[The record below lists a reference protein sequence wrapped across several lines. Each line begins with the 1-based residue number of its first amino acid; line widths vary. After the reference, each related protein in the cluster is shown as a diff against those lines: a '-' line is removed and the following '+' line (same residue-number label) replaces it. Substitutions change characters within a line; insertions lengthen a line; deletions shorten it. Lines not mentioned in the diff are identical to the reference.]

1 MRAQNG
7 GFELEALPSCLG
19 LAQYGLHDAALLW
32 RKNCGPK
39 PSISDAVCETQNPS
53 VLFPKHFANVFFP
66 LKNAQR
72 ALNQATRGTRKTMVV
87 PSDVCGS
94 FIAVISKKS
103 INFKQPP
110 SAYSLLCCR
119 VPHFGRRVIVGARL
133 GQRKAKAAFFS

>member
-53 VLFPKHFANVFFP
+53 VFFPKYFANAFFP
-66 LKNAQR
+66 LKMLKERLIKPRGAQARQWLCR
-72 ALNQATRGTRKTMVV
+72 AMSVGVLLLSFPKSPSISNNHHQHTR
-87 PSDVCGS
+87 
-94 FIAVISKKS
+94 FFAIE
-103 INFKQPP
+103 
-110 SAYSLLCCR
+110 L
-119 VPHFGRRVIVGARL
+119 PHFGRRVNVGARL

>member
-1 MRAQNG
+1 MSRLGAVWTSRRWLA
-7 GFELEALPSCLG
+7 LEEKLLPKTLDFRCCLRDTKPLCIFPQIFCQCLLPS
-19 LAQYGLHDAALLW
+19 
-32 RKNCGPK
+32 
-39 PSISDAVCETQNPS
+39 
-53 VLFPKHFANVFFP
+53 
-66 LKNAQR
+66 KNAQG
-72 ALNQATRGTRKTMVV
+72 APNQAARGTSKTMVV